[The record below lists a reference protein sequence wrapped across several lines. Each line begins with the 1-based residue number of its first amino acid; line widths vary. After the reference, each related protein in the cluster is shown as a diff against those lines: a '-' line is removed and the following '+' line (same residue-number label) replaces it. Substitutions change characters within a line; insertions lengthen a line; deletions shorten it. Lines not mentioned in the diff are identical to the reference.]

1 MTRNGVPKVKAG
13 DWVEKGQ
20 ILVAGGVPV
29 YDEGKNIVG
38 FQIYDAD
45 ADIYIR
51 TPVEYKSE
59 INSGYPVMIYTG
71 DHVRTGFAEIGGYHI
86 DAMPLW
92 DFIEH
97 NLLKK
102 ETENLYETA
111 VEKHQVVL
119 LDNIYLPVYYGSIDR
134 KEYYTKYFTYTDEE
148 MKNKLYEDFEKF
160 ISGLEEKGVQIV
172 EKNVKM
178 EKSSKGMELNGSL
191 LVVKQTGETADI
203 PADTDQENDTDQMEE

>member
-1 MTRNGVPKVKAG
+1 
-13 DWVEKGQ
+13 
-20 ILVAGGVPV
+20 
-29 YDEGKNIVG
+29 
-38 FQIYDAD
+38 
-45 ADIYIR
+45 
-51 TPVEYKSE
+51 
-59 INSGYPVMIYTG
+59 MIYTG

-160 ISGLEEKGVQIV
+160 ISGLEEKGVQII
-172 EKNVKM
+172 EKDVKIEEGNACWTM
-178 EKSSKGMELNGSL
+178 EVWF
-191 LVVKQTGETADI
+191 LVDQPTGRAVNIVQEETVPEAG
-203 PADTDQENDTDQMEE
+203 E